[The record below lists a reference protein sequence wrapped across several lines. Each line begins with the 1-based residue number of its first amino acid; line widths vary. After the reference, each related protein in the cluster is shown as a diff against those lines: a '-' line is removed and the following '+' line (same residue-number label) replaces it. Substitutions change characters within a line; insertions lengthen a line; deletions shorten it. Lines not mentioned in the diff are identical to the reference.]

1 MSEDKKNG
9 SQGEEGW
16 SPESP
21 NESHDAKVQRF
32 QVAKTRSR
40 ALSKYILS
48 PPFVNTADK
57 NTIKTANLVQECG
70 SFLVFRHY
78 YTIGEYRM
86 AGNHFCAKHL
96 FCAICALR
104 RAAKYLR
111 SYLEK
116 ADIVLRENPG
126 CRLVFGTVTVKN
138 GSDLMERF
146 RHLHGSWA
154 KMVKKRN
161 NHLKGQPL
169 QTVFADFKG
178 VVATY
183 EFTNKG
189 NGWHPHIHFIALV
202 GSDFS
207 CGSASYDLSKEWFAV
222 TGDSHQVDLKEIEGE
237 TREDLLKAF
246 VEVFKYPLKLND
258 MSLEHQAEAGVKL
271 KGKRLISAFGA
282 FFGVVVPEDLNDEV
296 EDLELLPYILIV
308 YRYSEFSGYQISR
321 HVDVKPGEVPY
332 EPHHSTLEA
341 EGLII
346 PTSALPY

>member
-21 NESHDAKVQRF
+21 NESHDAKVARF

-40 ALSKYILS
+40 AVAKYILS
-48 PPFVNTADK
+48 DPFVKTADK
-57 NTIKTANLVQECG
+57 PVIKAANLVQECG

-86 AGNHFCAKHL
+86 AGNHFCSKHL
-96 FCAICALR
+96 LCAICALR

-116 ADIVLRENPG
+116 ADQVLQENPG

-138 GSDLMERF
+138 GPDLMERF
-146 RHLHGSWA
+146 
-154 KMVKKRN
+154 
-161 NHLKGQPL
+161 NHLSRCWRKLVERRRNHKKGL
-169 QTVFADFKG
+169 IKQTVLADFLG

-189 NGWHPHIHFIALV
+189 NGWHPHLHFIALV
-202 GSDFS
+202 DDRFD
-207 CGSASYDLSKEWFAV
+207 CGSAAYDLSAEWFDL
-222 TGDSHQVDLKEIEGE
+222 TGDSHQVDIRNIEGE
-237 TREDLLKAF
+237 TVEDRLKAF

-258 MSLEHQAEAGVKL
+258 MSVEHQVEAGIKL

-282 FFGVVVPEDLNDEV
+282 FFGVVVPEELNDEV

-308 YRYSEFSGYQISR
+308 YRYSEFSGYQIQR
-321 HVDVKPGEVPY
+321 HVQVAPGEVPY
-332 EPHHSTLEA
+332 EPHHENLLT
-341 EGLII
+341 EGLMVQA
-346 PTSALPY
+346 SELPY